1 MASNNPF
8 SASRSRF
15 GPPSTP
21 GAATP
26 SRRAISAD
34 PTSGGRRSAS
44 ARRPAA
50 ATPHARAAIRTID
63 QRRRTI
69 FTPARARRRSLRD
82 QRETPRD
89 ILRNL
94 SRLLAPAS
102 QPVHSSSSSSPG
114 DDSRTTLTPVAEG
127 RDDDD
132 DDDDDDFPIERP
144 RFSLPLREDDD
155 DDSDL
160 KAPRL
165 SGLEDENFTSASIEL
180 PRRAL
185 SEGPSR
191 LGRESLASLRFSDVP
206 GPDIRSDDIAMD
218 SGLFQPL
225 GLEDD
230 GGNDFR
236 RQTLNRESLFGPI
249 EIPEGVDETTFMME
263 TVASPTRE
271 VTAYEGA
278 LENDEAPDMFDDDD
292 DHVNEPMDYRDP
304 EDYDEVPAD
313 YDDAPVDH
321 HDGPDEDDEDI
332 PDDVAED
339 LLQNATV
346 TSNTADLTTAFAAN
360 RGSRTKAGKKISK
373 HGIEYPSL
381 PKGVVKRLATTFAKT
396 SGLGKAKLSA
406 DTLDAMM
413 QATDWFFEQLGD
425 DLSAYAKHAGR
436 KTIDE
441 SDMLTLMRRQRQVG
455 ASATPFSLA
464 QRYLPRE
471 LLQELRMPVPPPTR
485 APKKSKR
492 VNAEEDDEAVT

>member
-1 MASNNPF
+1 MASNNPS
-8 SASRSRF
+8 SASRIRF
-15 GPPSTP
+15 APPSTP
-21 GAATP
+21 GRTAGAPTTTP

-69 FTPARARRRSLRD
+69 FTPGRARRRSLRD

-102 QPVHSSSSSSPG
+102 QPVHTSSSSSPG
-114 DDSRTTLTPVAEG
+114 RDVSNDTLTPVLE
-127 RDDDD
+127 

-144 RFSLPLREDDD
+144 RFSLPLQEDDD

-165 SGLEDENFTSASIEL
+165 SGLEDENLTTASIEL
-180 PRRAL
+180 PRRAV
-185 SEGPSR
+185 SEFPSR
-191 LGRESLASLRFSDVP
+191 IGRESLGSIRFSDVP
-206 GPDIRSDDIAMD
+206 GPDIVSDDINVD
-218 SGLFQPL
+218 SGLFPPL
-225 GLEDD
+225 GLDDD
-230 GGNDFR
+230 GANDFR

-249 EIPEGVDETTFMME
+249 EIPAGVDETTFMMDQ
-263 TVASPTRE
+263 VGSPTRE
-271 VTAYEGA
+271 ITAQEDIVDN
-278 LENDEAPDMFDDDD
+278 EVPDMFDDDD

-304 EDYDEVPAD
+304 ADYDDEPADYDDVPAD
-313 YDDAPVDH
+313 YDDI
-321 HDGPDEDDEDI
+321 PDNNEEI
-332 PDDVAED
+332 PDDDADDATQNMTVA
-339 LLQNATV
+339 
-346 TSNTADLTTAFAAN
+346 SNTVELTAAIAA
-360 RGSRTKAGKKISK
+360 RRSGRTQTGKKISK

-396 SGLGKAKLSA
+396 SGAGKAKLSA

-413 QATDWFFEQLGD
+413 QATDWFFEQVGD

-441 SDMLTLMRRQRQVG
+441 SDMLTLMRRQRQIG

-492 VNAEEDDEAVT
+492 ANADEDDEEVT

>member
-1 MASNNPF
+1 MASNIPS

-21 GAATP
+21 GAATATTP

-127 RDDDD
+127 ID

-218 SGLFQPL
+218 SGLFQPM

-271 VTAYEGA
+271 VTAHEGA
-278 LENDEAPDMFDDDD
+278 LENDEAPGMFDDDD

-304 EDYDEVPAD
+304 EDYDDVPAD

-321 HDGPDEDDEDI
+321 DDGPDDDEDT

-360 RGSRTKAGKKISK
+360 RGGRAKAGKKISK